1 MTVRGAVYQRGICQL
16 WNNIFLIR
24 QWIFVLVT
32 RRKFITL
39 FIFILENRFEF
50 YSYGGENLPKKG
62 EKRNSEKRFRPLTH
76 MFLKL
81 LRFLNY
87 QKEIMLFKRDPFA
100 AKLYARRSSENLR
113 SKIYHSISFLI

>member
-1 MTVRGAVYQRGICQL
+1 MEAYNPVYIYLGELVR
-16 WNNIFLIR
+16 
-24 QWIFVLVT
+24 VLF
-32 RRKFITL
+32 FIPY
-39 FIFILENRFEF
+39 N
-50 YSYGGENLPKKG
+50 GENLPKKG

-76 MFLKL
+76 MFLFL
-81 LRFLNY
+81 SCFLNY

>member
-1 MTVRGAVYQRGICQL
+1 MNFCARYEAEVYNPVYIYLGEP
-16 WNNIFLIR
+16 
-24 QWIFVLVT
+24 V
-32 RRKFITL
+32 
-39 FIFILENRFEF
+39 E

-62 EKRNSEKRFRPLTH
+62 KKRNSEKRFRPLTH